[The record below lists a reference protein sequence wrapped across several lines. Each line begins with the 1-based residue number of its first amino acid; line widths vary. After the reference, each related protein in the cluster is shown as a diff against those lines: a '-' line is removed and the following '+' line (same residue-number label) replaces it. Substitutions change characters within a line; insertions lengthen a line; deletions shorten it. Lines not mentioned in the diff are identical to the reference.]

1 MAVQCH
7 ERYRRQEDRK
17 TERQKDRKTERQKDR
32 KTERQK
38 DRKTERQES
47 NRRSIEIRQSV
58 EFTKRGMKEERGEG
72 WLSPQMWFH
81 PHPES
86 LYAAPVS

>member
-1 MAVQCH
+1 MFASASKL
-7 ERYRRQEDRK
+7 DSI
-17 TERQKDRKTERQKDR
+17 TEPGMSLTTRWLFNVTSGTE
-32 KTERQK
+32 

-81 PHPES
+81 PHPEN